1 MPSHEQAEVKPAE
14 KDQIRIDRLRSENVS
29 DEQKSLVIEEV
40 YKDYFIKIRNYI
52 FSLIRF
58 RHSIETAEEI
68 AQETFI
74 VFITNYDTYRGD
86 GSSLFPWLLKIAHN
100 KAVNVLRYK
109 SQPMVYDNELPDIA
123 LGDPAEIIGTK
134 LTFQEALSSVDSNS
148 RQYLLELGC
157 GLSHTEIA
165 NRHGISLNVL
175 NKKLIKA
182 RKIIRGTGETAL
194 TQGISI

>member
-123 LGDPAEIIGTK
+123 LGDHAEIIGTK
-134 LTFQEALSSVDSNS
+134 LTLQEALSSVDSNS